1 MSETCRWVSARFKIW
16 TFEDKDPCLTKHQGR
31 FAKAFFDR
39 GCEPLNLEES
49 VPSLLAGYHLL
60 RLSLIQLIFSH
71 KIEQIKNHAGVATV
85 PPLVVLETDH
95 DAVVWLEVVGDVV
108 GGLLG
113 TLFQFFIAGGFG
125 QLQQH

>member
-1 MSETCRWVSARFKIW
+1 M
-16 TFEDKDPCLTKHQGR
+16 
-31 FAKAFFDR
+31 
-39 GCEPLNLEES
+39 
-49 VPSLLAGYHLL
+49 
-60 RLSLIQLIFSH
+60 
-71 KIEQIKNHAGVATV
+71 ATV